1 MHPGGCGKRAGLE
14 VEVYGLDV
22 AGGDGFLS
30 FGVGAGEG
38 DTETTPVAQ
47 LHALA
52 AEQMADED
60 FAELADGHH
69 RFGGVK
75 GGFIGKVHGHLGFVH
90 LRGGHLGDV
99 PFLGCILVVGIG
111 ALHGFLLKLP

>member
-1 MHPGGCGKRAGLE
+1 MLRAVRASLVSAPVLE
-14 VEVYGLDV
+14 RVTLKLLQLPTT
-22 AGGDGFLS
+22 LS
-30 FGVGAGEG
+30 
-38 DTETTPVAQ
+38 PPSRRRMRI
-47 LHALA
+47 LRS
-52 AEQMADED
+52 
-60 FAELADGHH
+60 LADGHH
-69 RFGGVK
+69 RFGGVE